1 MLGCDRACR
10 GWQRGLGSGRHAGT
24 SLVRDSRGGQAQG
37 LGSHLESQFLLAES
51 RLRSPDAG
59 GAPSGPCGAEQRE
72 WNLRAWA
79 VVWRREGR
87 AQVPPVPH
95 ASSDPC
101 DGSRNVIW
109 KIHMTSL
116 EPDRP
121 AAPRKGGAARLS
133 PGVGQAH
140 WGPRDDSQDSLRPT
154 ASPSLE
160 PCCFLGNRAR
170 VLQWGVFMCL
180 GRPWVGW
187 D

>member
-1 MLGCDRACR
+1 
-10 GWQRGLGSGRHAGT
+10 
-24 SLVRDSRGGQAQG
+24 
-37 LGSHLESQFLLAES
+37 
-51 RLRSPDAG
+51 
-59 GAPSGPCGAEQRE
+59 
-72 WNLRAWA
+72 
-79 VVWRREGR
+79 
-87 AQVPPVPH
+87 
-95 ASSDPC
+95 
-101 DGSRNVIW
+101 
-109 KIHMTSL
+109 MTSL